1 MGADVLSYEDG
12 SSTRDKYQVKVA
24 FNDACGYTVRFWWF
38 GKFLLFTGDELAADP
53 NTKDIALDP
62 FDERFTFEHFS
73 ADALSVIG
81 TFTTVATP

>member
-1 MGADVLSYEDG
+1 MHVDTLSVLVV
-12 SSTRDKYQVKVA
+12 RQVSA
-24 FNDACGYTVRFWWF
+24 
-38 GKFLLFTGDELAADP
+38 FTGDELAADP